1 MRFRSLSM
9 RKLDD
14 NLPAKTSFNYP
25 TSHGTLLR
33 TEHGTQN
40 KTTQDMQKIHP
51 LEEVLNT
58 PQKKLA
64 FFQNLVLIAAA
75 DGQLSAEESE
85 FLLQIGNKLGL
96 QPKEVLPM
104 ADNLGVL
111 SFIVP
116 AEGLQRTLELQTLV
130 QMMLQ
135 NGRIDA
141 REYGLCQEY
150 AARIGYSKA
159 ILDDMVTQLSGGQPD
174 PAPNPPTVS

>member
-1 MRFRSLSM
+1 MAVTHS
-9 RKLDD
+9 
-14 NLPAKTSFNYP
+14 
-25 TSHGTLLR
+25 
-33 TEHGTQN
+33 
-40 KTTQDMQKIHP
+40 

-64 FFQNLVLIAAA
+64 FFQNLVLLAAA
-75 DGQLSAEESE
+75 DGQVSPQESD

-96 QPKEVLPM
+96 SPDEVMPI

-111 SFIVP
+111 SFVVP

-135 NGRIDA
+135 DGRIDA

-150 AARIGYSKA
+150 ANRIGYSKA
-159 ILDDMVTQLSGGQPD
+159 ILDDMVSQLAGGP
-174 PAPNPPTVS
+174 PNPYPNPPTVS

>member
-1 MRFRSLSM
+1 
-9 RKLDD
+9 
-14 NLPAKTSFNYP
+14 
-25 TSHGTLLR
+25 
-33 TEHGTQN
+33 
-40 KTTQDMQKIHP
+40 MQEAHS

-75 DGQLSAEESE
+75 DGQLSKDEGN
-85 FLLQIGNKLGL
+85 FLLQIGTKLGL
-96 QPKEVLPM
+96 KAEEVMPI

-135 NGRIDA
+135 DGDIDA
-141 REYGLCQEY
+141 REYGLCMEY
-150 AARIGYSKA
+150 ANRIGYSKS
-159 ILDDMVTQLSGGQPD
+159 ILDDMVSQLSGG
-174 PAPNPPTVS
+174 APITNPIPPTVS